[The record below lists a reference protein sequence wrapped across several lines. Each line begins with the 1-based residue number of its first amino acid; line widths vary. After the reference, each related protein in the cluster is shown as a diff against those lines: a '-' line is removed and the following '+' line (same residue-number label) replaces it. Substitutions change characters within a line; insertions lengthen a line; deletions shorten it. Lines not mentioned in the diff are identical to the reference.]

1 MPPTIGLP
9 GQIVVIVLIAL
20 AVGLFGWQVYRLYR
34 LMESAKRTQR
44 HGDVET
50 RAARFGRMVLGQSKM
65 FDKPA
70 IGVAHFLI
78 FWGFILLA
86 AGAIE
91 RLMGGVLGSFRWPF
105 IGRAHWFVAMNDLAA
120 FIVVLAILYAA
131 FRRLVIRPWH
141 LTTMPDA
148 LIILAAIGGHLSAL
162 LISEGFAAAA
172 FGTVGEYWSPA
183 GLVLG
188 PPFRALGLAADKAL
202 YVGFWWVDIFLILG
216 LLAYIPG
223 SKHFHVVIA
232 PFNVYLKSTKPKG
245 ELPKI
250 EDIEEQEHFG
260 ASKIEDFTW
269 KDLLD
274 TYACTEC
281 GRCTDAC
288 PAKLSSKPLDP
299 KKIIVDMRLDTY
311 AHGGMHMYARGW
323 AARDVTPETP
333 LIGGL
338 IHEDELW
345 SCTTCMACIEACP
358 VAIEHVPKIVDMR
371 RYLVLEESRFPSEL
385 TATFNNLERHG
396 NPFGFR
402 ADTRADWADGLDVRM
417 LGELD
422 EGETV
427 DVLYWVGC
435 YGSFD
440 ERNKKVARSLARV
453 LKTAGLTFGILG
465 IEETCTGDPARRMG
479 NEYLYQILA
488 QGNVE
493 TLNGYGVKKIVTA
506 CPHCMNTLKNEYP
519 QFGGNFEVV
528 HHSQFISGLLKSGQL
543 KLADGVDKKALTFH
557 DPCYLGR
564 YNDVYDAPRE
574 VLESLGGAE
583 LREMRRSRNKSLCC
597 GGGGGR
603 AFMEEKIGK
612 KMSHNRLEQVLETG
626 AETLAAGCPFCIT
639 MFEDGIRTKGVEE
652 RVQVE
657 DIAELVAARLPQP
670 AASAKAE
677 TAD

>member
-1 MPPTIGLP
+1 MPPTFGLP
-9 GQIVVIVLIAL
+9 GQLVVLLLIAL
-20 AVGLFGWQVYRLYR
+20 AVGLFAWQVYRLYR

-44 HGDVET
+44 HGDVAT
-50 RAARFGRMVLGQSKM
+50 RAGRVGTMVLGQSKM

-86 AGAIE
+86 AGALE
-91 RLMGGVLGSFRWPF
+91 RLAGGVLGGFRWPLF
-105 IGRAHWFVAMNDLAA
+105 GRAGWFIVMNDLAS

-131 FRRLVIRPWH
+131 FRRLAIRPWH

-162 LISEGFAAAA
+162 LISEGFVAAAY
-172 FGTVGEYWSPA
+172 GTAGEYWSLA

-188 PPFRALGLAADKAL
+188 PPFGALGAGADRALFAA
-202 YVGFWWVDIFLILG
+202 FWWLDILLILG

-232 PFNVYLKSTKPKG
+232 PFNVYLKSTSPKG
-245 ELPKI
+245 ELPTI

-260 ASKIEDFTW
+260 ASKVEDFTW

-288 PAKLSSKPLDP
+288 PAKLSGKPLDP

-311 AHGGMHMYARGW
+311 AHGGMHMFARGW

-385 TATFNNLERHG
+385 TPTFNNLERHG

-440 ERNKKVARSLARV
+440 ERNKKVARALAKV
-453 LKTAGLTFGILG
+453 LKTAGLNFGILG
-465 IEETCTGDPARRMG
+465 VEETCTGDPARRMG

-519 QFGGNFEVV
+519 QFGGDFEVV
-528 HHSQFISGLLKSGQL
+528 HHSQFIAGLLKSGQL
-543 KLADGVDKKALTFH
+543 TLEDGVDKQALTFH

-603 AFMEEKIGK
+603 AFMEEKLGK
-612 KMSHNRLEQVLETG
+612 KMSHNRLDQVLETG

-639 MFEDGIRTKGVEE
+639 MFEDGIRTMGVEE

-670 AASAKAE
+670 AAPAKAE